1 MGLSSALPPCYREP
15 MPITEEKRQQLDN
28 RDAEGMLQYNPRLQ
42 LVSHAEIGEAFARA
56 LELLVGGKYA
66 VRIKSW
72 GESTQFHLEETIE
85 MSAVIQRCRPEVEEK
100 RSLLKG

>member
-1 MGLSSALPPCYREP
+1 MGLSLALSPCYREP

-28 RDAEGMLQYNPRLQ
+28 RDAEGMLQYNPRLH

-56 LELLVGGKYA
+56 LESLVGGKYA

-72 GESTQFHLEETIE
+72 SESTKFHLTETIE
-85 MSAVIQRCRPEVEEK
+85 MSAEIERCRAEVEEK
-100 RSLLKG
+100 SA